1 MILPKKDYFILAKR
15 HWRDNMKKI
24 SQVKLSLNEKAEV
37 VVNADIEMNNKE
49 DTDDIYFIMFN
60 ILHNPLRFVVATVGD
75 FSQVLLNKGIPQ
87 AQIDEWLLTSPDKFV
102 QSVMTDTVALFGAAQ
117 EKVRVKLDS
126 PKNAQLSRA
135 VISSMIQQGF
145 YHQISH
151 YKINGELMETK
162 DQKIP
167 TLDLLDDLKQMLEI
181 VKIWD
186 SFDLKEFMLSKG
198 VDISQLEGLE
208 GI

>member
-1 MILPKKDYFILAKR
+1 
-15 HWRDNMKKI
+15 MKKI